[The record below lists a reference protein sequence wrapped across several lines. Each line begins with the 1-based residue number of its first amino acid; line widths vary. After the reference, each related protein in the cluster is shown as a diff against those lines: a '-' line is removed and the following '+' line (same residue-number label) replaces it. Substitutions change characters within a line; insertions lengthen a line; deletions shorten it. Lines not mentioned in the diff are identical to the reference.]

1 MQQLPLDIELHSDA
15 TFANFVVG
23 ENSLLLQKLDD
34 ICRGENEF
42 IYIYSTKGH
51 GRSHLL
57 QALTHSY
64 SEQNPD
70 KLIAYLPL
78 DNGMLQ
84 PEMLDGLVTFDCVS
98 LDGIEHV
105 ISDSKWQTGIFN
117 LYNQLKEQGKSLL
130 ITGLEAPS
138 QLNLELKDLRSRL
151 SAMFI
156 YNIKPLNDEE
166 KRILLQSKAEEKGLE
181 LSPDVAQYLLARQ
194 QRDLPS
200 LLEILEQLD
209 QASLQAKRKLTIPFV
224 KEVLDL

>member
-23 ENSLLLQKLDD
+23 ENQLLVQKLQD
-34 ICRGENEF
+34 ICRGENDF
-42 IYIYSTKGH
+42 IYIYAEKGH

-57 QALTHSY
+57 QALTHAY
-64 SEQNPD
+64 SEQNSG

-78 DNGMLQ
+78 ENRVLAPQ
-84 PEMLDGLVTFDCVS
+84 MLDGLAAFDCVS
-98 LDGIEHV
+98 LDGIEKV
-105 ISDSKWQTGIFN
+105 IADGDWQMAIFN

-130 ITGLEAPS
+130 ITGLSAPS
-138 QLNLELKDLRSRL
+138 HLDVELKDLKSRL

-156 YNIKPLNDEE
+156 YNIQPLNDE
-166 KRILLQSKAEEKGLE
+166 KKLILLQNKAEEKGLE
-181 LSPDVAQYLLARQ
+181 LNADVAHYLLARQ
-194 QRDLPS
+194 QRDLPT
-200 LLEILEQLD
+200 LLAILDKLD